1 MNIEKTQKKEYVAPE
16 MEEVELF
23 CRGNLLQEAS
33 LGGEDCDPT
42 DGCFS

>member
-16 MEEVELF
+16 IEEVELF

-33 LGGEDCDPT
+33 LECDAT
-42 DGCFS
+42 DEACFN

>member
-1 MNIEKTQKKEYVAPE
+1 MTQKKDYVTPE

-33 LGGEDCDPT
+33 QEASLECDVLS
-42 DGCFS
+42 DSECMQ

>member
-16 MEEVELF
+16 IEEVELF

-33 LGGEDCDPT
+33 LECDAF
-42 DGCFS
+42 DSECMQ

>member
-33 LGGEDCDPT
+33 LECDVS
-42 DGCFS
+42 DSECMQ

>member
-33 LGGEDCDPT
+33 LVCDVLS
-42 DGCFS
+42 DSECMQ